1 MDAEEA
7 GARILAERIKG
18 EATYH
23 AAPPGLAAR
32 VLASLPHE
40 TAAGKPASRSRWNP
54 WAIAS
59 AFSGAFALVLAVGVY
74 LAVPGAEERLADEV
88 VAGHVRSMMAGHAA
102 GVASSDTHAVKPWFA
117 GKLDFAPPVAD
128 LTSQGFALVGG
139 RLDYVDRRP
148 VAALVYR
155 HRQHS
160 INLFVWPAAGG
171 ARERSFE
178 RQGFHLLRWTREGM
192 NFWAVSD
199 LNAGDLAGFKAL
211 LGSTAE

>member
-7 GARILAERIKG
+7 EARTLAERIKG
-18 EATYH
+18 EAQYH

-40 TAAGKPASRSRWNP
+40 TDAGKPASRPRWNP
-54 WAIAS
+54 WAVAS
-59 AFSGAFALVLAVGVY
+59 AFSAAFALVLGIGVY
-74 LAVPGAEERLADEV
+74 LAVPGAEDRLADEV
-88 VAGHVRSMMAGHAA
+88 VAGHVRSMMAGQAA

-117 GKLDFAPPVAD
+117 GKLDFAPPVSD
-128 LTSQGFALVGG
+128 FTTQGFALVGG

-155 HRQHS
+155 HRQHL

-171 ARERSFE
+171 AHERSFE
-178 RQGFHLLRWTREGM
+178 RQGFHLMRWTRGGM
-192 NFWAVSD
+192 HFWAVSD
-199 LNAGDLAGFKAL
+199 LNAGELARFKTL
-211 LGSTAE
+211 LGAPAE